1 LAHRKKIKK
10 VETIEAPQNRRF
22 YGKMECIPLW
32 PTYIGE
38 KGRTLGKTGGIK
50 ARYYKEHPWGTHW
63 ELKEHIG
70 NKGKM
75 KKMLEESAE
84 ASDWVGRKLRSSHP
98 GTNHELTTNKPYP
111 QDVYTLLG
119 LLKSYALLR
128 SLRFK
133 KHLSIYKRKN
143 SIPAVCTFIVRALFR
158 RSLGSI

>member
-1 LAHRKKIKK
+1 
-10 VETIEAPQNRRF
+10 
-22 YGKMECIPLW
+22 MECILLW

-38 KGRTLGKTGGIK
+38 KGRTLGKTQGIT
-50 ARYYKEHPWGTHW
+50 ARYYREHPWETHQK
-63 ELKEHIG
+63 LNEHIG

-84 ASDWVGRKLRSSHP
+84 PSDWVGTKLQSSHP
-98 GTNHELTTNKPYP
+98 GTNHELTTTKPCP
-111 QDVYTLLG
+111 QDVYTFLG

-143 SIPAVCTFIVRALFR
+143 SIWAPWTFIVRALFR
-158 RSLGSI
+158 QSLGSICMFG